1 MWSSL
6 SVTPFSFF
14 SLLFCAKFP
23 STASTA
29 PQPPRS
35 DLYFPDLN
43 LRLPIRSGRPCE
55 QFESAYSVV

>member
-29 PQPPRS
+29 PQAAQIRSLLPRS
-35 DLYFPDLN
+35 EPPSSD
-43 LRLPIRSGRPCE
+43 PIWE
-55 QFESAYSVV
+55 AM